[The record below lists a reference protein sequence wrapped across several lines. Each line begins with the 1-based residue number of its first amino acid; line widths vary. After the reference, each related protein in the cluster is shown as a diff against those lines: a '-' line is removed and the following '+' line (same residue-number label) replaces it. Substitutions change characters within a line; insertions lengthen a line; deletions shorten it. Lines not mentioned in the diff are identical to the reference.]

1 MRALTY
7 PQIISELESRTVM
20 PDRPPSLQTTQ
31 EALKRVLSTASFRP
45 ERTLVVAGTNGK
57 GSICATLEALLLSAN
72 QKVGLYTS
80 PHLIETRERIRI
92 QGADVSVDLFC
103 KAYHRVENQTLDLG
117 LSHFEMLTVMA
128 AWIFFS
134 SEAAQHLDW
143 FIFEVGLGGLWDAT
157 NAIPHEFCGI
167 ASLGFDHQNLLG
179 NTLPEIALN
188 KFGIIQPGAQ
198 VIYTPLPEEVK
209 PLARKIQSQTQS
221 HWIPSIPYEYEFIS
235 EGLIARFFLTTR
247 WGRAEITLPGLR
259 GAQNTATALTLFH
272 ALGFAP
278 EDHLHALQTVRWS
291 CRMEKFLLQS
301 HPTLNL
307 YLSGDH
313 NPQGIESLI
322 ELLKAY
328 PYQSLYILA
337 GFAKDKDSS
346 TMLRLLSKI
355 PRSSLYLT
363 QTPVRSA
370 DLHLPTEISSLLT
383 GVFPSSTLGLQHI
396 LTQAQPQD
404 LILITGSLYLAGY
417 LKSYLQDLNSNSPPS
432 LQLRAQIPSG

>member
-1 MRALTY
+1 MPRLTY
-7 PQIISELESRTVM
+7 PQIIRELESRTVM

-31 EALKRVLSTASFRP
+31 EALKRVLSTPSFRP

-72 QKVGLYTS
+72 QRVGLYTS
-80 PHLIETRERIRI
+80 PHLIDTRERIRI
-92 QGADVSVDLFC
+92 QGQDVSIDLFC
-103 KAYHRVENQTLDLG
+103 KAYHQVQGQTEDLG

-134 SEAAQHLDW
+134 SDAAQHLDW
-143 FIFEVGLGGLWDAT
+143 FIFEVGLGGLWDST
-157 NAIPHEFCGI
+157 NAIPHQFCGI

-179 NTLPEIALN
+179 NTLTEIALN
-188 KFGIIQPGAQ
+188 KFGIIHSGAQ
-198 VIYTPLPEEVK
+198 VIYTPFPEEVK
-209 PLARKIQSQTQS
+209 PLARKIQAQTQS
-221 HWIPSIPYEYEFIS
+221 HWIPSVPYEYEFVS
-235 EGLIARFFLTTR
+235 EGLTARFFLTTR
-247 WGRAEITLPGLR
+247 WGRAEITLPGPR

-278 EDHLHALQTVRWS
+278 EDHLPALQTVRWS
-291 CRMEKFLLQS
+291 CRMEKFSLRS
-301 HPTLNL
+301 HPSLNL

-313 NPQGIESLI
+313 NPQGIESLVA
-322 ELLKAY
+322 LLEAY
-328 PYQSLYILA
+328 PYQNLYILA

-346 TMLRLLSKI
+346 TMLQLLSRI

-370 DLHLPTEISSLLT
+370 DLHLPSPISSLLQ
-383 GVFPSSTLGLQHI
+383 GVFQSSTGGLQYI

-417 LKSYLQDLNSNSPPS
+417 LKKYLQDLNIRWEETQN
-432 LQLRAQIPSG
+432 LT